1 MVANEVN
8 YSFHLKTENAEAN
21 DHDQLN
27 VRVDTSTSELVFL
40 SVIFLLSEWLR
51 AVQVHAHSTSGRR
64 HLKSS
69 FTSSI
74 LNPKLLSSGIFCVLK
89 KQFNWFKS
97 QSSLK
102 RNASYWSGRY
112 ICIHCGT
119 AFTAKIVNDP
129 EQSQAH
135 SDVHL
140 QLGYNKT
147 SCCTERHAT
156 R

>member
-1 MVANEVN
+1 M
-8 YSFHLKTENAEAN
+8 
-21 DHDQLN
+21 
-27 VRVDTSTSELVFL
+27 RVDTSTSQLVFL
-40 SVIFLLSEWLR
+40 SLIFLLSEWLR
-51 AVQVHAHSTSGRR
+51 AVQVHAQSHSGRR

-97 QSSLK
+97 PSSLK

-119 AFTAKIVNDP
+119 TFTAKIVDDP
-129 EQSQAH
+129 EHSSRAH
-135 SDVHL
+135 SDVQL
-140 QLGYNKT
+140 QIGYNQT
-147 SCCTERHAT
+147 SCCTERHVT
-156 R
+156 RLLIYVSLLFCHLI